1 MTKLY
6 EVTFEAEVNVTVEAD
21 SEEEAKQKARTAFR
35 WTDVHLL
42 DAWDIT
48 VLSGDDEIAEA

>member
-6 EVTFEAEVNVTVEAD
+6 EVTFIAEVYVTIEAD
-21 SEEEAKQKARTAFR
+21 NEEEAKEKARTAFR

-42 DAWDIT
+42 GADDVTI
-48 VLSGDDEIAEA
+48 LSDDEEVSD